1 MKFFSV
7 DSPFYR
13 FIVKFFDI
21 IKLNFMWL
29 LFSLPLV
36 TMGVSTVA
44 AMSVALKMVDDEE
57 GYICKS
63 FIKAWKENWKQGTV
77 LWLLS
82 IVACY
87 AVYLD
92 FQLFEAVEGNPIMF
106 LIIGMVSCF
115 IVILCLIYAY
125 PLMARYEN
133 TLVRTIQNSY
143 RIARKY
149 FGRTVMLAFVL
160 AVEYVI
166 FQFNTTMLLLG
177 IAVGPAIMIFTIAG
191 ISKRI
196 FQEIEKEPGA
206 VIKKSSL
213 PTE

>member
-1 MKFFSV
+1 
-7 DSPFYR
+7 
-13 FIVKFFDI
+13 
-21 IKLNFMWL
+21 MWM
-29 LFSLPLV
+29 LFSLPIV
-36 TMGVSTVA
+36 TMGASTVA

-177 IAVGPAIMIFTIAG
+177 IAVGPAIMFFTIAG

>member
-1 MKFFSV
+1 M
-7 DSPFYR
+7 
-13 FIVKFFDI
+13 
-21 IKLNFMWL
+21 L
-29 LFSLPLV
+29 
-36 TMGVSTVA
+36 
-44 AMSVALKMVDDEE
+44 ALRMVDDEE

-63 FIKAWKENWKQGTV
+63 FIKEWKENWKQGTV

-115 IVILCLIYAY
+115 VVVLCLIYAY

-149 FGRTVMLAFVL
+149 F
-160 AVEYVI
+160 
-166 FQFNTTMLLLG
+166 G

>member
-1 MKFFSV
+1 
-7 DSPFYR
+7 
-13 FIVKFFDI
+13 
-21 IKLNFMWL
+21 
-29 LFSLPLV
+29 
-36 TMGVSTVA
+36 
-44 AMSVALKMVDDEE
+44 
-57 GYICKS
+57 
-63 FIKAWKENWKQGTV
+63 
-77 LWLLS
+77 
-82 IVACY
+82 
-87 AVYLD
+87 
-92 FQLFEAVEGNPIMF
+92 MF

-149 FGRTVMLAFVL
+149 FGI
-160 AVEYVI
+160 AVE
-166 FQFNTTMLLLG
+166 
-177 IAVGPAIMIFTIAG
+177 PAIMIFTIAG